1 MVSALDF
8 RSGGR
13 WFEPGFR
20 RSVVSLDKTT
30 SFPGLFPFELGRPN
44 SKGKSPGNEV
54 VDKKLYS
61 TLPLFTQVYKWVPA
75 IIMLGGNLA
84 MD

>member
-1 MVSALDF
+1 MISALDF

-13 WFEPGFR
+13 RFEPGHCR
-20 RSVVSLDKTT
+20 RVVSLDKK
-30 SFPGLFPFELGRPN
+30 RC
-44 SKGKSPGNEV
+44 
-54 VDKKLYS
+54 S
-61 TLPLFTQVYKWVPA
+61 TLSLFTQVYKWVPA